1 MPQLIRP
8 GDVQVVTKEGECL
21 VNIQMEL
28 TIKLDGSN
36 LQIAGVAAQAK
47 APGQRQEEDK
57 IDWQVQDFGGSQKLK
72 FGKDA

>member
-8 GDVQVVTKEGECL
+8 GDVQIVTKEGECL

-36 LQIAGVAAQAK
+36 LQIASVAAQAT
-47 APGQRQEEDK
+47 APSQQQEEK
-57 IDWQVQDFGGSQKLK
+57 VDWQIPDFGGGQKLN
-72 FGKDA
+72 FGKDG